1 MVFFRASRDHVPRHA
16 RLIHAPARA
25 IRFEHL
31 DRDRKKCDRD
41 ASAIAKWPPVTSKE
55 VTKQMSELAFNV
67 NGEPFEVPAAAAGWR
82 VRRLKAKGAP
92 EVVYGRDGLPLVLPI
107 DADLDDLRAETGAAG
122 RYRLDPV
129 DESHKPITGASAGYV
144 FVHANARPAESQVM
158 HATAPSNDAVIEAM
172 RMNAEMARS
181 IIDRFPQMLEAAA
194 TLLRAADG
202 AGLPAREPRATDD
215 EESDEGEQLAPAGF
229 DLNALVAQV
238 VPMLVMSLGKGKM
251 PDLASVLDWRK
262 AQPEAKQLKPARP
275 DGPGDVAPPAA
286 QAASEALP
294 PIDPQTMAHFI
305 AIQSALKPDE
315 AAMAREVASTL
326 GPAELRAWFD
336 ELSKLSVPQAMQKIR
351 VLVAGNT
358 EAVS

>member
-1 MVFFRASRDHVPRHA
+1 
-16 RLIHAPARA
+16 
-25 IRFEHL
+25 
-31 DRDRKKCDRD
+31 
-41 ASAIAKWPPVTSKE
+41 
-55 VTKQMSELAFNV
+55 MSELAFNV

-92 EVVYGRDGLPLVLPI
+92 EVVYGREGLPLVLPI
-107 DADLDDLRAETGAAG
+107 DADLDDLRAEAGTAG

-129 DESHKPITGASAGYV
+129 DESHKPIAGASAGYV
-144 FVHANARPAESQVM
+144 FVHANTRPVENQSAPPL
-158 HATAPSNDAVIEAM
+158 TPSNDAVIEAM
-172 RMNAEMARS
+172 RMNAEAMRVNAAMAQS
-181 IIDRFPQMLEAAA
+181 IVDRFPQMLDAAA

-202 AGLPAREPRATDD
+202 AGLPAREPRGAD
-215 EESDEGEQLAPAGF
+215 EDGTEDGEPPAGGF

-262 AQPEAKQLKPARP
+262 AQPEAKQLKSPRP
-275 DGPGDVAPPAA
+275 DGPGDVVTPAA
-286 QAASEALP
+286 PSATEALP

-315 AAMAREVASTL
+315 SAMAREVASTL

-336 ELSKLSVPQAMQKIR
+336 ELSKLSIPQAVQKIR
-351 VLVAGNT
+351 VLIAGNT